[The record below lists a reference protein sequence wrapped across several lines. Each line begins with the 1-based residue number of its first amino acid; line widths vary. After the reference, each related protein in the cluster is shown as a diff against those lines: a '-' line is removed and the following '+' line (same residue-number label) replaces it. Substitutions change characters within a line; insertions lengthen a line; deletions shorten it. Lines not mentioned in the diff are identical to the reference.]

1 MLIALVTRSLE
12 RARALI
18 AALVVVMCGFQVVL
32 AILASEMAR
41 TNTFSLLTTLMP
53 TAVQNLAGGMVFGT
67 FGGFAAFG
75 FFHPV
80 VVLVFCG
87 MAVFLASEP
96 AWEVEAGLVD
106 LTLARAI
113 PRALV
118 MTRTLLVT
126 CGATAA
132 IAILMALAA
141 RVSMTAFAQPG
152 AGTPALRTTISLAIN
167 LLVLGWWFGA
177 LSLLAAAF
185 ARRRSVAA
193 GGAGLAAVGLYLLH
207 LYAEMSTRAAAI
219 RPLLPFH
226 YFNASAILRDAAST
240 WPRDVAILLLTAA
253 VMAAV
258 SYGVY
263 ERRDL

>member
-1 MLIALVTRSLE
+1 MLIALVTRSFE
-12 RARALI
+12 RARGLL

-41 TNTFSLLTTLMP
+41 TNTFSLLTTLIP
-53 TAVQNLAGGMVFGT
+53 AAVQNLAGGMVFTT

-87 MAVFLASEP
+87 SAIFLASEP

-126 CGATAA
+126 CGATTG
-132 IAILMALAA
+132 IAFLMALAA
-141 RVSMTAFAQPG
+141 RVSMTALAQPG
-152 AGTPALRTTISLAIN
+152 TAIPAFRTTTALAGN

-177 LSLLAAAF
+177 LSLLGSAF

-193 GGAGLAAVGLYLLH
+193 GVAGLAAVGLYLLN
-207 LYAEMSTRAAAI
+207 LYAEMSPRATAV

-226 YFNASAILRDAAST
+226 YFNASAILRGAST
-240 WPRDVAILLLTAA
+240 WPRDVAILLIAAA

-258 SYGVY
+258 SYRVY
-263 ERRDL
+263 EQRDL